1 MIDKPMTL
9 SIAGFDPSGCAGLLA
24 DIKTFEA
31 FNVYGTAICTANTI
45 QNDHNFTKANWIPID
60 QILAQYRSLQNR
72 FYFDHVKIGIIENFE
87 ILNTIVDTLR
97 YDNEHIK
104 IIWDPVLKA
113 SAGFK
118 FHRSVNLADIE
129 NICRKIFLITPN
141 LDEITAL
148 VPHLQPEES
157 GMYLSKL
164 CNILIK
170 GGHGEGEKSTDVLY
184 TLQGSKTFEGI
195 RLAGYEKRGTGCVLS
210 AAITAG
216 LAKGDGLIDACQKA
230 KKYVTNFISSN
241 HSLIGYH
248 NYTQ

>member
-1 MIDKPMTL
+1 MINKPMTL
-9 SIAGFDPSGCAGLLA
+9 TIAGLDPSGCAGLLA

-45 QNDHNFTKANWIPID
+45 QNDIDFTEPNWIPID
-60 QILAQYRSLQNR
+60 QILSQYRSLQNR

-87 ILNTIVDTLR
+87 VLNTIVDTIR
-97 YDNEHIK
+97 SDNEQAK

-113 SAGFK
+113 SAGFE
-118 FHRSVNLADIE
+118 FHQSANLDVIE
-129 NICRKIFLITPN
+129 NICEKIYMITPN
-141 LDEITAL
+141 LDEITSFI
-148 VPHLQPEES
+148 PQMKPEES
-157 GMYLSKL
+157 GIYLSKL

-170 GGHGEGEKSTDVLY
+170 GGHEEGEQSTDVLY
-184 TLQGSKTFEGI
+184 TLQGSRAFDGI

-216 LAKGDGLIDACQKA
+216 LAKGDVLIDACQTA

-241 HSLIGYH
+241 KSLIGYH